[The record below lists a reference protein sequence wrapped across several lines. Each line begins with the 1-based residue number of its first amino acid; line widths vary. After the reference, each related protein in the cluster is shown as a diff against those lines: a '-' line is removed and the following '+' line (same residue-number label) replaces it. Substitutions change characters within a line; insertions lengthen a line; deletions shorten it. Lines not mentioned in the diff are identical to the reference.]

1 MRNLKR
7 ALSLALAAMMLI
19 GMMVVSAG
27 AASKDFTDKDEIKHT
42 EAVNTLVALNV
53 IGGKEDGSY
62 FDPTGTLTRAE
73 MAKLVT
79 YVLNGGV
86 EPVLGTKVT
95 PTYKDIKGHWAEA
108 YIEYCTSMNII
119 VGDGTGKFN
128 PEGTLTAS
136 QCAKMLLT
144 AMNYKD
150 DVFGFTGNSWEINVN
165 REANAAGLYDEL
177 AGVSA
182 SDPISRDNAAQMVY
196 NAIQSKTMKLSWS
209 QDMTT
214 GQITQNYTLT
224 GNPLFVDKFGGNI
237 FVGSFDGNSDTLSIK
252 DGYVQITGNLTTDDT
267 TKVSPKTATFPY
279 DLDIAG
285 VGEDFKVIYKE
296 GTGGTDGKPDSKDTI
311 YGVYNAGTTDVL
323 KVTADDIKSA
333 TDYTTAGKI
342 KVDGTEYEVVSAT
355 NDPAVAIVRDFGALD
370 NVVVD
375 ADASAQTNLGQAN
388 PVFNNY
394 KYAFSALSAQTGD
407 TVKFILNEDGKVAKA
422 FVQTYKLGTVTA
434 VNSEKVTISGLGSI
448 KIADNEVYEGIAK
461 NDVVVYNKLYDA
473 TVADAYVVV
482 TKAEVVSGS
491 VSGYKSNETVTVD
504 GTTYKIYNK
513 ANMTTNVAG
522 ETGIAA
528 FGNSSIGE
536 NFDLYLVNGYVAA
549 AVQTSE
555 SATNYSLVIDKN
567 SGSAGSTLSALK
579 LVVLGADGT
588 KTTLTV
594 SDKSAKTLASDYAI
608 GDIVTYTGSADNA
621 KVTIE
626 AATSSATSNTA
637 TTGYDK
643 TAKTFN
649 GVVTAAD
656 AVLFRCTDAAFS
668 AASNTSTFK
677 AYSIRSMKDFDV
689 TTKSYTYVTNDD
701 GMIVAVYIGNGDDIS
716 TSTSDAVIGIVTA
729 DNGVVKYDDVAYNQF
744 VVASNDKTYT
754 VNIEDGASNDTLTK
768 GNVIAFAPSSDD
780 RYNDNT
786 GFVVLSNASEYT
798 NSSKNIDGTSY
809 TASTVYV
816 KSYDESE
823 QLLTYYTGKG
833 SADSDGA
840 YTNPT
845 GVTTKAVADDV
856 TIVYVDAKND
866 VAGDQIGVNAFDAM
880 TGYSNV
886 IILVNTDGVISH
898 IVVETS
904 NEANVFG

>member
-95 PTYKDIKGHWAEA
+95 PTYSDIKGHWAEA

-224 GNPLFVDKFGGNI
+224 GSPLFVDKFGGNI
-237 FVGSFDGNSDTLSIK
+237 FVGSFDGNSDTLGLKEGNIR
-252 DGYVQITGNLTTDDT
+252 VTGALTTDDT
-267 TKVSPKTATFPY
+267 SAAGWTDKVATFPY

-285 VGEDFKVIYKE
+285 VGENFKVIYKE
-296 GTGGTDGKPDSKDTI
+296 GVGGTDGRPDSKDTI

-323 KVTADDIKSA
+323 NVTSNDIKSA
-333 TDYTTAGKI
+333 SDYTTAGKI
-342 KVDGTEYEVVSAT
+342 KVDGVEYSIAAPTAGDVLVVT
-355 NDPAVAIVRDFGALD
+355 DFGA
-370 NVVVD
+370 V
-375 ADASAQTNLGQAN
+375 ADVTAAGANETALIASAKT
-388 PVFNNY
+388 
-394 KYAFSALSAQTGD
+394 AFSALSAQKGD
-407 TVKFILNEDGKVAKA
+407 TVKFILNDDGKVVKA
-422 FVQTYKLGTVTA
+422 YVQTYKLGTVTA

-461 NDVVVYNKLYDA
+461 NDVVVYSKLYKSA
-473 TVADAYVVV
+473 VADSYVVV
-482 TKAEVVSGS
+482 TKAETVSGK
-491 VSGYKSNETVTVD
+491 VTGYKGTENVTVD
-504 GTTYKIYNK
+504 GTAYKIYNK
-513 ANMTTNVAG
+513 AAMPASVAG
-522 ETGIAA
+522 ETGKTS
-528 FGNSSIGE
+528 FGSSDIGE
-536 NFDLYLVNGYVAA
+536 TFTLYLVNGYVGAA
-549 AVQTSE
+549 IQTSE
-555 SATNYSLVIDKN
+555 NATNYSLVIDKN
-567 SGSAGSTLSALK
+567 AGTAGSTLNALK
-579 LVVLGADGT
+579 VVVLAADGT

-594 SDKSAKTLASDYAI
+594 SDKGASPAL

-621 KVTIE
+621 KITVE
-626 AATSSATSNTA
+626 AAYSSASSNST

-656 AVLFRCTDAAFS
+656 AVLFRATDAAFGS
-668 AASNTSTFK
+668 ITNASTYK

-689 TTKSYTYVTNDD
+689 SANAYTYVTNDD
-701 GMIVAVYIGNGDDIS
+701 GMVVAVFIGSGDDIN
-716 TSTSDAVIGIVTA
+716 TNTSDAVIGIVTG
-729 DNGVVKYDDVAYNQF
+729 DNGVVKFDDVAYNQYT
-744 VVASNDKTYT
+744 VASNDKTYT
-754 VNIEDGASNDTLTK
+754 VNIEDAASNDTLTK
-768 GNVIAFAPSSDD
+768 GNVVAFAPSSDD
-780 RYNDNT
+780 RYNNNT

-798 NSSKNIDGTSY
+798 DVVKTIDGTNY
-809 TASTVYV
+809 TTSTVYV

-823 QLLTYYTGKG
+823 KLLTYYTGKG
-833 SADSDGA
+833 VADGDGA

-856 TIVYVDAKND
+856 TIVYVNTKADT
-866 VAGDQIGVNAFDAM
+866 AGDQIGVGAFDAM

-886 IILVNTDGVISH
+886 IILVNSDGVISH